1 MEIYLISENTLKS
14 ESYINDNVG
23 GELLLPSIVTAQDIH
38 LQQLI
43 GTKLYKK
50 LKELIKNDD
59 VNGYYKTLMDEYIKP
74 FLINAVMAD
83 IQIPLAFKMRNA
95 GIVQTQNDHVNS
107 NYMND
112 VQTLKTYYEQKMN
125 FYGQRMTDWLCANTE
140 HITEYMYRDDVSQ
153 MPADR
158 NAFNTGIYLG

>member
-1 MEIYLISENTLKS
+1 MEVYLISEQTLKS

-23 GELLLPSIVTAQDIH
+23 GELLLPSIVTSQDIH

-50 LKELIKNDD
+50 LKELVLNDQVD
-59 VNGYYKTLMDEYIKP
+59 GYYKTLMDEYIKP

-83 IQIPLAFKMRNA
+83 IQIPLAFKMRNS
-95 GIVQTQNDHVNS
+95 GIVQTNNEHVNN

-125 FYGQRMTDWLCANTE
+125 FYGARMTDWLCANSE

-153 MPADR
+153 LPSDPGAY
-158 NAFNTGIYLG
+158 NTGLFLG